1 MNTYSSMNT
10 IAPGPKK
17 PSMACMKAIKGTS
30 NRFTGATSAT
40 SAEDTSRAVNTTWL
54 DASHRTQDALDLHL
68 KSSFTQRAVFA
79 RIGKQIA
86 ACAAWSQTDAAK
98 EAEELP
104 VHMQHITSTFTC
116 RVLEGGGWEIP
127 KGSVIPAFTQVPPL
141 SVIGTDCVFG
151 HHCTLLDHCT
161 VGSDCVFGEA
171 CSFIGLPVFG
181 DRCVFAGHCE
191 FTAGAK
197 FGHACVFGPVPR
209 FNFDTEFGNYCS
221 FPVGTDWGE
230 FGLKFGAEC
239 VGAPVSSV
247 EESKG
252 VAHAH

>member
-1 MNTYSSMNT
+1 MNTYPPMNT
-10 IAPGPKK
+10 IVPRPKK
-17 PSMACMKAIKGTS
+17 PSMACMKSINKTS
-30 NRFTGATSAT
+30 STAWLSASPQAQEAADLQTTGCLPQTPI
-40 SAEDTSRAVNTTWL
+40 
-54 DASHRTQDALDLHL
+54 
-68 KSSFTQRAVFA
+68 FA

-86 ACAAWSQTDAAK
+86 ACAAWEHTDAVKDAGPL
-98 EAEELP
+98 EAGQLDTAQLKTEPLP
-104 VHMQHITSTFTC
+104 AQAQHITSTFTC
-116 RVLEGGGWEIP
+116 RVLESGGWEIP
-127 KGSVIPAFTQVPPL
+127 KGSVVPAFTQVPPL
-141 SVIGTDCVFG
+141 SVIGADCVFG

-171 CSFIGLPVFG
+171 CCFIGLPVFG

-197 FGHACVFGPVPR
+197 FGHACVFGPVPL
-209 FNFDTEFGNYCS
+209 FNFDTEFGDYCS
-221 FPVGTDWGE
+221 FPVGTDWSE
-230 FGLKFGAEC
+230 FGLKVGADC

>member
-1 MNTYSSMNT
+1 MNTYPPMNT
-10 IAPGPKK
+10 IVPRPKK
-17 PSMACMKAIKGTS
+17 PSMACMKTIQKKSVSSIA
-30 NRFTGATSAT
+30 
-40 SAEDTSRAVNTTWL
+40 TTWL
-54 DASHRTQDALDLHL
+54 DADPQPENALDLHI
-68 KSSFTQRAVFA
+68 KNSFTQRAVFA

-86 ACAAWSQTDAAK
+86 ASAAWGKTDAAK
-98 EAEELP
+98 EAGELSASNK
-104 VHMQHITSTFTC
+104 HITSTFTC
-116 RVLEGGGWEIP
+116 RVLESGGWEIP
-127 KGSVIPAFTQVPPL
+127 KGSVLPAYTQVPPL

-171 CSFIGLPVFG
+171 CSFIGLPVFE

-221 FPVGTDWGE
+221 FPVGTDWDE
-230 FGLKFGAEC
+230 FGLKFGADC
-239 VGAPVSSV
+239 IGAPVSSMAQA
-247 EESKG
+247 EG
-252 VAHAH
+252 AAHAD

>member
-1 MNTYSSMNT
+1 MNTHSSMNT

-17 PSMACMKAIKGTS
+17 PSMACMKSIQKKSVST
-30 NRFTGATSAT
+30 TG
-40 SAEDTSRAVNTTWL
+40 TTWL
-54 DASHRTQDALDLHL
+54 DASPRTQDALDLHIE
-68 KSSFTQRAVFA
+68 SSFTQRSVFA

-86 ACAAWSQTDAAK
+86 IPAAWGQTDAIK
-98 EAEELP
+98 EADRLESRQLDTVEFKTEPLP
-104 VHMQHITSTFTC
+104 AQAQRITSTFTC
-116 RVLEGGGWEIP
+116 RVLDSGGWEIP
-127 KGSVIPAFTQVPPL
+127 KGSVIPAYTQVPPL
-141 SVIGTDCVFG
+141 SVIGADCVFG

-221 FPVGTDWGE
+221 FPVGTDWDE
-230 FGLKFGAEC
+230 FGLKFGADC
-239 VGAPVSSV
+239 VGAPVSPMAQA
-247 EESKG
+247 EG
-252 VAHAH
+252 AAHAD

>member
-1 MNTYSSMNT
+1 MNTHSSMNT

-17 PSMACMKAIKGTS
+17 PSMACMKSIKKKSASTASTS
-30 NRFTGATSAT
+30 
-40 SAEDTSRAVNTTWL
+40 WL
-54 DASHRTQDALDLHL
+54 NASSQAQDAAALQTTGCFPQ
-68 KSSFTQRAVFA
+68 KSVFA

-116 RVLEGGGWEIP
+116 RVLDSGGWEIP
-127 KGSVIPAFTQVPPL
+127 KGSVIHAYTQVPPL
-141 SVIGTDCVFG
+141 SVIGADCVFG

-191 FTAGAK
+191 FTAGAV
-197 FGHACVFGPVPR
+197 FGSACVFGPVPL
-209 FNFDTEFGNYCS
+209 FNFDTEFGAYCT
-221 FPVGTDWGE
+221 FPVGTDWSE
-230 FGLKFGAEC
+230 FGLKFGVDC
-239 VGAPVSSV
+239 VGAPVSPMAQA
-247 EESKG
+247 EG